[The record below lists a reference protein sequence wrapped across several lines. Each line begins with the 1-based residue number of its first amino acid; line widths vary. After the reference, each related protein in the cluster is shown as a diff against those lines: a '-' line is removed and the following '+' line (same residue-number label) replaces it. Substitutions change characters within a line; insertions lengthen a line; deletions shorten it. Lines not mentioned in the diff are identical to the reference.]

1 MSKFE
6 DLGKSILGT
15 INQQIGLSE
24 NIPTNPQDPYSYAGI
39 GDFASKIAQSEQRTY
54 LQSGY
59 TRALRPQAMEVLL
72 QEPDLTIVVKKR
84 QFSSLIENY
93 QVNKLSYEEKL
104 YLKAVKRLFY
114 NKCRAIA
121 SYERLTKIER
131 IVTQS
136 GGVFNDY
143 VMPMMFSSVEVLNT
157 LKPGLISGN
166 TLAVLDTLKKVK
178 NFSDPERYTTWLN
191 SSEIP
196 YLTDVGE
203 GTGSFELTLAT
214 NVSTSVSTELG
225 RGNASI
231 TLENPYEL
239 MIINEKDIEQA
250 ISDVVGF
257 TNFRFFSI
265 AENQLNDTINLLKQ
279 ELASIRRERN
289 ASPINFML
297 SPDSLNY
304 KKVRA
309 FIDEEGR
316 EIIFSYDAG
325 IFGTFGFDAAGDPNE
340 FNVVLDSTSY
350 EGFNGLQSEK
360 EKTLFR
366 VIVANLYSLF
376 ALQKSRK
383 NDIVNFNEQNNYIRK
398 KMRMEFEEKAI
409 IQNQDI
415 VHIFVGSKTV
425 TDPKVSEG
433 FNFSYSK
440 DNLLNNIDKGVNELA
455 QSVNDAA
462 SVFSGGK
469 AGSNFIE
476 LEKNAIAGPSFPTWL
491 WYIMRNDFTRQAA
504 GVHIFA
510 GIVNNV
516 SQSYSGGK
524 HNINVNCGDFADYLQ
539 KGQINVKPSLDV
551 VDSSLYDPLTPFKI
565 DYDPATGL
573 LSGANPQLLDE
584 NITLLNTES
593 VRLKAGRNRG
603 NLATLETYNVK
614 DAEILEPTS
623 PTAQLR
629 NQFFDPDGFI
639 YRWKQGI
646 GTLVLSGA
654 PNDFGTGSLRKET
667 SSVITNNIFSG
678 QDVMNT
684 LSLLVTGQPYNF
696 STFLKA
702 ASKAG
707 FITSEKYLGFN
718 SSDNFLKGLIKDLNK
733 TNAIWGNFIPFKK
746 LSLSNVAYQA
756 LLQGELDATTNNVK
770 LNDLLRQRAEKY
782 DKLLALAPTSKSA
795 TGENNSVNSSSGIVV
810 VVDTITSE
818 IWDLNNQINALQ
830 ASFLQSISNVNSTK
844 QGKIK
849 IFGDDIEIDYSLN
862 SGSISKNQKDQ
873 DRFYF
878 RAKQFELTQRR
889 LWKVK
894 ANEDQ
899 NFFIVDDAYD
909 KNYDIQAFEDAL
921 GNLDTFKSTYSSI
934 FELVQTAA
942 SLLGL
947 EVFAD
952 SQGHIN
958 ARPPA
963 YNRMPSS
970 VFFNLLKQKDEKG
983 IKIFPDYLENLFF
996 NQVQG
1001 LVDQLEILEDQIRA
1015 RAYILGFTDDQK
1027 ASVFL
1032 GSGNGAQFQQFNFLT
1047 NKDGL
1052 FQGRDSI
1059 EALLKT
1065 SNPEFKEEINRK
1077 ALSSLSS
1084 VVSKVNKNTINF
1096 DISQRVN
1103 FISNYIPQYSDGK
1116 QLTEILSRLKS
1127 KGFID
1132 PISNDYANYGKKS
1145 NVESLEMTAQISA
1158 LISERQYIIKLLSN
1172 AIKNLE
1178 EGNELNASEASTNA
1192 STKRKISNND
1202 KIPEIILHMIED
1214 ENIDD
1219 LGPNAGSRFIIKD
1232 SHLLDFT
1239 INENPPPFTMIEVN
1253 GSLAQNLVNGP
1264 SGLEV
1269 GSGGN
1274 FISSAFAVDYDMWRM
1289 YGFKGSKPV
1298 TASYLTDPAGQCAP
1312 YAVFLLNQSRK
1323 NIFTASVTVK
1333 GNEYIQAGEVYYLEC
1348 RDLLM
1353 YAESV
1358 SHRFDFSGNFTTS
1371 LTCTYVRKPGE
1382 FIPTMLDIVGKG
1394 LYTRK
1399 NSANLAKVVRNANPS
1414 TDVPLTALQ
1423 LQTINQTSDD
1433 ASSNKLIDA
1442 VGGSFGEINK
1452 KAIASLL
1459 ISASGILTPSR
1470 YGDKIRIKLRIYFNS
1485 NTKVKQPNKDLI
1497 TFAEQIKKLLINP
1510 ERIIPS
1516 TPQNEKLADPNMQP
1530 TMNPDDIIIQYI
1542 DLANS
1547 TVTSST
1553 VATGSGNDI
1562 YSPSANAWNI
1572 ARSLCQG
1579 NYDSNVLRDYLYLN
1593 VIDVWAT
1600 SEPNTDTGLET
1611 SNSKTPVTNQA
1622 DQEAKK
1628 AFQESVK
1635 KSLNIK

>member
-1 MSKFE
+1 MAKFE
-6 DLGKSILGT
+6 ELGKSILGT

-24 NIPTNPQDPYSYAGI
+24 NIPNNPQDPYSYAGI
-39 GDFASKIAQSEQRTY
+39 GDFASKISQSEQRTY

-72 QEPDLTIVVKKR
+72 QEPDLTIIVKKR

-121 SYERLTKIER
+121 SYERLTKIEKV
-131 IVTQS
+131 VTQS
-136 GGVFNDY
+136 GGAFNDFI
-143 VMPMMFSSVEVLNT
+143 MPMIFSSVETLNT

-166 TLAVLDTLKKVK
+166 TLAILDTLKKVK

-203 GTGSFELTLAT
+203 GTGAFELTLAT
-214 NVSTSVSTELG
+214 SVSTSVSTELG
-225 RGNASI
+225 RGNGSI
-231 TLENPYEL
+231 SLENPFEL
-239 MIINEKDIEQA
+239 MIITEQDIEQA

-257 TNFRFFSI
+257 TNIRFFSI
-265 AENQLNDTINLLKQ
+265 AENQLNDATNLLKE
-279 ELASIRRERN
+279 ELSFVRKNRKAT
-289 ASPINFML
+289 PINFMI

-309 FIDEEGR
+309 IIDEEGR
-316 EIIFSYDAG
+316 EIIFSYDSG
-325 IFGTFGFDAAGDPNE
+325 VLGVFSFDAAGKPNE
-340 FNVVLDSTSY
+340 FNVSLDSTAY
-350 EGFNGLQSEK
+350 EGINGLQTEK
-360 EKTLFR
+360 ERTLFKT
-366 VIVANLYSLF
+366 IVANLYSLF

-383 NDIVNFNEQNNYIRK
+383 NDIVNFNEQNNFIRK
-398 KMRMEFEEKAI
+398 KMRLEFEEKAI

-425 TDPKVSEG
+425 TDPRVSEG

-440 DNLLNNIDKGVNELA
+440 NNLLNNIDKGINEVA
-455 QSVNDAA
+455 QSLNDAA
-462 SVFSGGK
+462 SMFSGGK
-469 AGSNFIE
+469 YGSNFVQ
-476 LEKNAIAGPSFPTWL
+476 LEKNAIVGPDFPTWL

-524 HNINVNCGDFADYLQ
+524 HNINVTCADFADYLQ

-565 DYDPATGL
+565 DYDPSTGL

-614 DAEILEPTS
+614 DSEILDPTS
-623 PTAQLR
+623 PTSAQLR

-684 LSLLVTGQPYNF
+684 LSLLITGQPYNY

-707 FITSEKYLGFN
+707 FISSEKYLGFN
-718 SSDNFLKGLIKDLNK
+718 SSDNFLKGLIKDLNR

-746 LSLSNVAYQA
+746 LSLSNTAYQT
-756 LLQGELDATTNNVK
+756 LIKGELDATTNNVK
-770 LNDLLRQRAEKY
+770 LNDLLKQRAEKY
-782 DKLLALAPTSKSA
+782 DKALALAPKSQST
-795 TGENNSVNSSSGIVV
+795 TGANNSVNSASGIVPV
-810 VVDTITSE
+810 IDFISAE
-818 IWDLNNQINALQ
+818 IYDLNQQINALQ
-830 ASFLQSISNVNSTK
+830 ASFVQSISNVNSTNK
-844 QGKIK
+844 GQIK

-862 SGSISKNQKDQ
+862 SSSVSKDQKDQ
-873 DRFYF
+873 DQFYF

-909 KNYDIQAFEDAL
+909 KNYDIQAFEDSL

-934 FELVQTAA
+934 FDLVQTSA

-947 EVFAD
+947 EIFAD

-963 YNRMPSS
+963 YNRIPSS
-970 VFFNLLKQKDEKG
+970 VFFKLLKDKDEKG
-983 IKIFPDYLENLFF
+983 IKIFPDYLESLFF

-1001 LVDQLEILEDQIRA
+1001 LVDQLEILEDQIRI
-1015 RAYILGFTDDQK
+1015 RSYILGFTDDQK
-1027 ASVFL
+1027 ASLFL
-1032 GSGNGAQFQQFNFLT
+1032 GNGDGAKFQQFNFLT
-1047 NKDGL
+1047 DQNGS
-1052 FQGRDSI
+1052 FQGRSSI
-1059 EALLKT
+1059 EVLLK
-1065 SNPEFKEEINRK
+1065 SSDPEFRADINRQPLSE
-1077 ALSSLSS
+1077 LSSI
-1084 VVSKVNKNTINF
+1084 VSKVKRNTINF
-1096 DISQRVN
+1096 DISQRIK
-1103 FISNYIPQYSDGK
+1103 FIETYTPQYSDGQRLK
-1116 QLTEILSRLKS
+1116 EILLRLKS

-1132 PISNDYANYGKKS
+1132 PISNDYSNYGKQTS
-1145 NVESLEMTAQISA
+1145 LETLEMTAKISS
-1158 LISERQYIIKLLSN
+1158 LVSERQYIIKLLSN

-1178 EGNELNASEASTNA
+1178 EGNELNASQTSTNA
-1192 STKRKISNND
+1192 STKRKIQNND

-1253 GSLAQNLVNGP
+1253 GALAQNLVNGP

-1269 GSGGN
+1269 GSNGN

-1289 YGFKGSKPV
+1289 YGFKGAKPV
-1298 TASYLTDPAGQCAP
+1298 TASYLTDPVAQCAP

-1358 SHRFDFSGNFTTS
+1358 DHRFDFSGNFTTT
-1371 LTCTYVRKPGE
+1371 LKCTYVRKPGE

-1423 LQTINQTSDD
+1423 LQTIGQTPDD
-1433 ASSNKLIDA
+1433 TSPDKLIDA
-1442 VGGSFGEINK
+1442 VGGSFGEFNK
-1452 KAIASLL
+1452 NAIASLL

-1470 YGDKIRIKLRIYFNS
+1470 YGDRIKIKLRIYYNS
-1485 NTKVKQPNKDLI
+1485 NTKVNKANQDLI
-1497 TFAEQIKKLLINP
+1497 NFANEVAQLLVNP
-1510 ERIIPS
+1510 ESILSS
-1516 TPQNEKLADPNMQP
+1516 TPQAQKLADPNIQP
-1530 TMNPDDIIIQYI
+1530 TMNPDDIEIDVI
-1542 DLANS
+1542 DLG
-1547 TVTSST
+1547 
-1553 VATGSGNDI
+1553 ATLLDDI
-1562 YSPSANAWNI
+1562 YSPSANAWNL
-1572 ARSLCQG
+1572 ARSFCQG
-1579 NYDSNVLRDYLYLN
+1579 VYDSNTLRDYLYLN

-1600 SEPNTDTGLET
+1600 SEPNTDTGIET
-1611 SNSKTPVTNQA
+1611 SNSKTSATNQA
-1622 DQEAKK
+1622 DQEAKRT
-1628 AFQESVK
+1628 FQEEFRK
-1635 KSLNIK
+1635 KINI